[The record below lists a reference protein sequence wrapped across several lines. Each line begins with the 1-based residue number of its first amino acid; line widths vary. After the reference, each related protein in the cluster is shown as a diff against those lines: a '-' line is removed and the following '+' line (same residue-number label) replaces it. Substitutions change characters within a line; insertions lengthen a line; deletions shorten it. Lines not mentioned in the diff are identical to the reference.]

1 MRWHIIRTLFGKEVR
16 RQLANRGGLALAA
29 LLVVAALLLS
39 VFGNDG
45 GPSASMIGDVES
57 CYVDY
62 WRDDGWVQH
71 LRANVPPELKRNV
84 TFRDVN
90 HLSDRQLP
98 GGRLVYPRSSGAI
111 QMRMIQGDDGRIRR
125 RICVWQPRVGDMSP
139 YETWFWRESA
149 RYFQQQS
156 CRNTPLAPDGRGVG
170 GEGDVRDSELYSNIE
185 HEHARLEAGVDMRA
199 SITSGLIL
207 FALFFSC
214 VYLMPSLMC
223 EERERGILLAQ
234 ALSPASPQEILAA
247 KFLFYPPAGMALAAI
262 LAGVAKPAVLADPIF
277 WLVLTVAAFGSL
289 GIGLTIA
296 SIARSQRTASMTALC
311 YMLVVA
317 LLQFICRLGNIPLL
331 PYLALEYHCPRLLHA
346 VLTDS
351 FQFYYIFNVAM
362 AALLSIAWAVAATVL
377 FRKCGW
383 Q

>member
-1 MRWHIIRTLFGKEVR
+1 MRWYIIRTLLGKEVG

-29 LLVVAALLLS
+29 LLIVAALLLS
-39 VFGNDG
+39 VFGNNG
-45 GPSASMIGDVES
+45 GPSNAMLGDVET

-62 WRDDGWVQH
+62 WSDDGWVQH
-71 LRANVPPELKRNV
+71 LRGNVAPELTRYVK
-84 TFRDVN
+84 FRDINCLRVGEA
-90 HLSDRQLP
+90 P
-98 GGRLVYPRSSGAI
+98 YGRLVYPQACGAI
-111 QMRMIQGDDGRIRR
+111 QMRVVQESDGRIRR
-125 RICVWQPRVGDMSP
+125 RICVWQPRVGDMNP

-156 CRNTPLAPDGRGVG
+156 VNN
-170 GEGDVRDSELYSNIE
+170 SEIYPAIE
-185 HEHARLEAGVDMRA
+185 HEHARLEAGVDMQA
-199 SITSGLIL
+199 SITSGLVL

-214 VYLMPSLMC
+214 VYLMPSHMC

-234 ALSPASPQEILAA
+234 ALSPASPREILAA
-247 KFLFYPPAGMALAAI
+247 KFFFYPPAGMALAAI
-262 LAGVAKPAVLADPIF
+262 LAGVGKPAILLNPVF
-277 WLVLTVAAFGSL
+277 WLVLSVAAFGSL

-296 SIARSQRTASMTALC
+296 SVARTQRTASMAALS
-311 YMLVVA
+311 YMLVIA
-317 LLQFICRLGNIPLL
+317 LLLFICRIGNIPVL

-351 FQFYYIFNVAM
+351 LQFYYIFNITMATLLTMVWAFVA
-362 AALLSIAWAVAATVL
+362 TKL